1 MSMKCRNV
9 LRNNFLPL
17 PKYDKPSK
25 VTVMI
30 NKLIDKNIAF
40 LQRYIQCDE
49 DTVEVYRYSLNILYS
64 YIIDVVV
71 LMSLSIILH
80 KVVETI
86 ISILIFAILQ
96 VYGGGYHA
104 NTKLGCFIITV
115 IGWFIGMF
123 GLTKIVSIN
132 YLVSI
137 IIMAISTVLIFVFT
151 PVLNK
156 KHPVGGDVYIRSKKI
171 VRVAVIGI
179 DILTLLC
186 LNLGWNYI
194 LKTISTVVI
203 LYSVSLIF
211 AVHKSKKR

>member
-1 MSMKCRNV
+1 
-9 LRNNFLPL
+9 
-17 PKYDKPSK
+17 
-25 VTVMI
+25 MI

-49 DTVEVYRYSLNILYS
+49 DTVEVYGYSLNILYS
-64 YIIDVVV
+64 YIIDVVA

-104 NTKLGCFIITV
+104 NTKLGCFTITV

-123 GLTKIVSIN
+123 GLIKIVSIN

-137 IIMAISTVLIFVFT
+137 IIVTISTVLIFVFT

-156 KHPVGGDVYIRSKKI
+156 KHPVGGDVYLKSKRK
-171 VRVAVIGI
+171 VRVFTILI
-179 DILTLLC
+179 DLLMLLC
-186 LNLGWNYI
+186 TFFDNTFLVN
-194 LKTISTVVI
+194 TISLVI
-203 LYSVSLIF
+203 FLYGISLI
-211 AVHKSKKR
+211 AATIKSKGETCSKSVQNSY

>member
-1 MSMKCRNV
+1 
-9 LRNNFLPL
+9 
-17 PKYDKPSK
+17 
-25 VTVMI
+25 MI

-71 LMSLSIILH
+71 LISLSIILH

-104 NTKLGCFIITV
+104 NTKLGCFTITV

-137 IIMAISTVLIFVFT
+137 IIMAISTVLIFMFA

-156 KHPVGGDVYIRSKKI
+156 KHPVGGDVYLRSKNI
-171 VRVAVIGI
+171 VRFFTVFIN
-179 DILTLLC
+179 LLLVTC
-186 LNLGWNYI
+186 AFFDNTFLVN
-194 LKTISTVVI
+194 TISLVML
-203 LYSVSLIF
+203 LYSISLI
-211 AVHKSKKR
+211 AAIIKTKRKFCDEPT